1 MKNKKLSTVRGMHD
15 SYGESYNKQKIITD
29 NFVKVVAL
37 LNFVPMNSPIMEH
50 SEVFLRT
57 LGNASDVVMKEM
69 YSLFDKNNESLTL
82 RPEGTAGVARAFI
95 SNGLSQNLPQ
105 KYYYFGPMFRYE
117 RPQKGRLRQFHQVGV
132 ELFGKGS
139 FYEDFEII
147 RSAYYF
153 LEKLKIQNSI
163 FLKINTI
170 GNPSSRINFVEK
182 LKKYFED
189 NIQKLSSDSL
199 NRLKRNP
206 LRILDSKDP
215 KDQELLVNAPIIY
228 DFLSSSELANFE
240 SLKKL
245 LNHAKIQFKVDPC
258 LVRGLDYYSNTT
270 FEFTLKKNEKF
281 AVLAGGRYDN
291 LVKDLGGDN
300 ISGIGWA
307 AGIERLSNLIS
318 YNKNINP
325 PVLLIAT
332 DKVYFKYILELSNF
346 LYINGIKNQII
357 DNFNIKKS
365 LKYANKIMA
374 KIAIIIGESE
384 VDRSLVSLKNLKSG
398 EQLYVNKKD
407 LINKI
412 KNE

>member
-15 SYGESYNKQKIITD
+15 SYGENYNKQKIITD

-82 RPEGTAGVARAFI
+82 RPEGTAGVARALI

>member
-1 MKNKKLSTVRGMHD
+1 M
-15 SYGESYNKQKIITD
+15 
-29 NFVKVVAL
+29 
-37 LNFVPMNSPIMEH
+37 
-50 SEVFLRT
+50 
-57 LGNASDVVMKEM
+57 
-69 YSLFDKNNESLTL
+69 
-82 RPEGTAGVARAFI
+82 
-95 SNGLSQNLPQ
+95 
-105 KYYYFGPMFRYE
+105 
-117 RPQKGRLRQFHQVGV
+117 
-132 ELFGKGS
+132 
-139 FYEDFEII
+139 
-147 RSAYYF
+147 
-153 LEKLKIQNSI
+153 
-163 FLKINTI
+163 
-170 GNPSSRINFVEK
+170 
-182 LKKYFED
+182 
-189 NIQKLSSDSL
+189 
-199 NRLKRNP
+199 
-206 LRILDSKDP
+206 
-215 KDQELLVNAPIIY
+215 
-228 DFLSSSELANFE
+228 
-240 SLKKL
+240 
-245 LNHAKIQFKVDPC
+245 
-258 LVRGLDYYSNTT
+258 RGLDYYSNTT

-318 YNKNINP
+318 YNQNINP

>member
-1 MKNKKLSTVRGMHD
+1 MHD

-318 YNKNINP
+318 YNQNINP

-384 VDRSLVSLKNLKSG
+384 VDRSLVSLKN
-398 EQLYVNKKD
+398 YNKD
-407 LINKI
+407 
-412 KNE
+412 

>member
-1 MKNKKLSTVRGMHD
+1 MHD

-82 RPEGTAGVARAFI
+82 RPEGTAGVARALI

>member
-318 YNKNINP
+318 YNQNINP

>member
-307 AGIERLSNLIS
+307 AGIERLSDLIS
-318 YNKNINP
+318 YNQNINP